1 MIEAKVSVTK
11 EGDGIRKLMEVNAT
25 GTVLDLLADTIFLVR
40 EIYSNILSS
49 YPDQAE
55 AFRLACIRAV
65 SDPASHMWDVDTV
78 PEVKGGALS

>member
-25 GTVLDLLADTIFLVR
+25 GSTLDLLADTIFLVR
-40 EIYSNILSS
+40 EIYANILISN
-49 YPDQAE
+49 PAQAE

-65 SDPASHMWDVDTV
+65 IDPASYMWDVDNA
-78 PEVKGGALS
+78 PEIKDGVLS